1 MPFESLSE
9 KIQFSLRKLTGRGK
23 VNEKDIEDAMREIRV
38 SLLEADVNYKIVKE
52 FINEVK
58 TLALGERV
66 MKSLTPGDQVVKI
79 VYEELVKLM
88 GDEAVPLN
96 LKKSGMSVV
105 LVVGLQGSG
114 KTTHIGKL
122 ANYLRKNNKL
132 KPLMIAGDIYRPAA
146 INQLVTIGKQLD
158 IEVFQMGIL
167 TKPQVIVKKGLE
179 YAKENG
185 FNLVLIDTAGR
196 LAIDEA
202 LMQELVEIKEIAHPD
217 EILLTVD
224 AMTGQDAVN
233 VASTFH
239 QKLDITGCLLTKL
252 DSDTRGGAALSIR
265 YMTKIPIKFTGVGEK
280 MDEIDVFHPDRMA
293 KRILGMGDVLT
304 FIEKA
309 QESFDEDE
317 AMKMAEKFQA
327 GRFTYND
334 FLDQIKKIKKMGS
347 LKGLLSMIPGVGSQ
361 LKNINIDEKKFV
373 YIEAIIGSMT
383 KEERN
388 NPDLITK
395 SHARKSR
402 IANGSGRSYQEIN
415 QLTKQFEQ
423 MRSQMKAMMSMDE
436 EQMEKVSKGASPMPG
451 FQPQRPKKG
460 KGKNKGGFRF

>member
-58 TLALGERV
+58 QLALGERV
-66 MKSLTPGDQVVKI
+66 MKSLTPGDQVIKI
-79 VYEELVKLM
+79 VYEELVNLM
-88 GDEAVPLN
+88 GEEAVPIN

-114 KTTHIGKL
+114 KTTHVGKL

-132 KPLMIAGDIYRPAA
+132 KPLMIAADVYRPAA

-158 IEVFQMGIL
+158 VEVFQMGIFA
-167 TKPQVIVKKGLE
+167 KPQAIVKKGLE

-196 LAIDEA
+196 LAIDEP
-202 LMQELVEIKEIAHPD
+202 LMQELVEIKEITNPD

-233 VASTFH
+233 VAKTFH
-239 QKLDITGCLLTKL
+239 DKLNITGCLLTKL

-265 YMTKIPIKFTGVGEK
+265 YLTQIPIKFTGLGEK

-304 FIEKA
+304 LIEKA
-309 QESFDEDE
+309 QALTDEEE

-334 FLDQIKKIKKMGS
+334 FLDQIRKIKKMGS
-347 LKGLLSMIPGVGSQ
+347 LKGLLGMIPGLGSQ
-361 LKNINIDEKKFV
+361 IKNLNIDEKKFV

-395 SHARKSR
+395 SHTRKTR
-402 IANGSGRSYQEIN
+402 ISKGSGRTYQEIN

-423 MRSQMKAMMSMDE
+423 MRAQMKTLMSMDE
-436 EQMEKVSKGASPMPG
+436 DQMEKVSKGKAPMPG
-451 FQPQRPKKG
+451 FQPAKPKKG
-460 KGKNKGGFRF
+460 KGKNRGGFRF

>member
-58 TLALGERV
+58 ELALGEKV
-66 MKSLTPGDQVVKI
+66 MKSLTPGDQIVKI

-88 GDEAVPLN
+88 GDAAVPIN
-96 LKKSGMSVV
+96 LKKSGISVV

-114 KTTHIGKL
+114 KTTHVGKL

-132 KPLMIAGDIYRPAA
+132 KPLMIAADIYRPAA
-146 INQLVTIGKQLD
+146 INQLVTLGKQLD

-167 TKPQVIVKKGLE
+167 TKPQAIVKKGLD

-202 LMQELVEIKEIAHPD
+202 LMQELVEIKEIVNPD

-233 VASTFH
+233 VAKTFH
-239 QKLDITGCLLTKL
+239 DKLNITGCLLTKL

-265 YMTKIPIKFTGVGEK
+265 YMTQIPIKFTGLGEK

-304 FIEKA
+304 LIEKA
-309 QESFDEDE
+309 QASYDEEE
-317 AMKMAEKFQA
+317 AMKMAEKF
-327 GRFTYND
+327 GTGKFNYND

-347 LKGLLSMIPGVGSQ
+347 LKGILGMIPGLGSQ
-361 LKNINIDEKKFV
+361 IKNLNIDEKKFV

-383 KEERN
+383 KEERL
-388 NPDLITK
+388 NPDMIQK
-395 SHARKSR
+395 SHARKTR
-402 IANGSGRSYQEIN
+402 ISKGSGRSYQEIN

-423 MRSQMKAMMSMDE
+423 MRDQMKTLMSMDE
-436 EQMEKVSKGASPMPG
+436 EQMEKVSKGRAPMPG
-451 FQPQRPKKG
+451 FQPTKPKKG

>member
-9 KIQFSLRKLTGRGK
+9 KIQYSLRKLTGRGK

-58 TLALGERV
+58 QLALGERV
-66 MKSLTPGDQVVKI
+66 MKSLTPGDQVIKI

-88 GDEAVPLN
+88 GEEAVPIN

-114 KTTHIGKL
+114 KTTHVGKL

-132 KPLMIAGDIYRPAA
+132 KPLMIAADVYRPAA

-158 IEVFQMGIL
+158 VEVFQMGIFA
-167 TKPQVIVKKGLE
+167 KPQAIVKKGLE

-196 LAIDEA
+196 LAIDEP
-202 LMQELVEIKEIAHPD
+202 LMQELVEIKEITNPD

-233 VASTFH
+233 VAKTFH
-239 QKLDITGCLLTKL
+239 DKLNITGCLLTKL

-265 YMTKIPIKFTGVGEK
+265 YLTQIPIKFTGLGEK

-304 FIEKA
+304 LIEKA
-309 QESFDEDE
+309 QALTDEEE

-334 FLDQIKKIKKMGS
+334 FLDQIRKIKKMGS
-347 LKGLLSMIPGVGSQ
+347 LKGLLGMIPGLGSQ
-361 LKNINIDEKKFV
+361 IKNLNIDEKKFV

-395 SHARKSR
+395 SHTRKTR
-402 IANGSGRSYQEIN
+402 ISKGSGRTYQEIN

-423 MRSQMKAMMSMDE
+423 MRAQMKTLMSMDE
-436 EQMEKVSKGASPMPG
+436 DQMEKVSKGKAPMPG
-451 FQPQRPKKG
+451 FQPAKPKKG
-460 KGKNKGGFRF
+460 KGKNRGGFRF

>member
-58 TLALGERV
+58 QLALGERV

-88 GDEAVPLN
+88 GEEAVPIN

-114 KTTHIGKL
+114 KTTHVGKL

-132 KPLMIAGDIYRPAA
+132 KPLMIAADVYRPAA

-158 IEVFQMGIL
+158 VEVFQMGIFA
-167 TKPQVIVKKGLE
+167 KPQAIVKKGLE

-196 LAIDEA
+196 LAIDEP
-202 LMQELVEIKEIAHPD
+202 LMQELVEIKEITNPD

-224 AMTGQDAVN
+224 SMTGQDAVN
-233 VASTFH
+233 VAKTFH
-239 QKLDITGCLLTKL
+239 DKLNITGCLLTKL

-265 YMTKIPIKFTGVGEK
+265 YLTQIPIKFTGLGEK

-304 FIEKA
+304 LIEKA
-309 QESFDEDE
+309 QALTDEEE

-334 FLDQIKKIKKMGS
+334 FLDQIRKIKKMGS
-347 LKGLLSMIPGVGSQ
+347 LKGLLGMIPGLGSQ
-361 LKNINIDEKKFV
+361 IKNLNIDEKKFV

-395 SHARKSR
+395 SHTRKTR
-402 IANGSGRSYQEIN
+402 ISKGSGRTYQEIN

-423 MRSQMKAMMSMDE
+423 MRAQMKTLMSMDE
-436 EQMEKVSKGASPMPG
+436 DQMEKVSKGKAPMPG
-451 FQPQRPKKG
+451 FQPAKPKKG
-460 KGKNKGGFRF
+460 KGKNRGGFRF